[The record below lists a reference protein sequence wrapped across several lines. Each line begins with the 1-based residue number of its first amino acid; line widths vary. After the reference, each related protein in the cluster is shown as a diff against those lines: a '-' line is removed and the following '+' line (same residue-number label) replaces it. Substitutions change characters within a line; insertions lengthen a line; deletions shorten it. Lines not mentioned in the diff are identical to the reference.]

1 MTDYLIGWVVA
12 VVAAVGICVALF
24 FAFRPWPAPRLL
36 APLLAATWFLIPWR
50 FQDDPD
56 RFAPAFVVLLFRGL
70 FEPDGE
76 PGPVGRTLA
85 LATGAAV
92 ALFLIGGGT
101 RMLLRLGRATR
112 PPSRRGR
119 RPSSPSTGSGGP
131 DVSPPAPGAEVCLT
145 ASHRLK

>member
-1 MTDYLIGWVVA
+1 MIAWVVA
-12 VVAAVGICVALF
+12 AVAAVGICVALF
-24 FAFRPWPAPRLL
+24 FAFRPWPAPRFL

-56 RFAPAFVVLLFRGL
+56 RFAPAFIVLIFRGL

-92 ALFLIGGGT
+92 AVFLIGGGT
-101 RMLLRLGRATR
+101 RMLLRLGRPTG
-112 PPSRRGR
+112 PPRRRGR
-119 RPSSPSTGSGGP
+119 RPAAATNGSSGP
-131 DVSPPAPGAEVCLT
+131 DAPSPPPAGEVCLT
-145 ASHRLK
+145 ANHRLK